1 MTRVARAKPSM
12 LPVYLVCFAI
22 AAAVV
27 GVIVVLGYLLR

>member
-22 AAAVV
+22 AAAFV